1 MLLYS
6 TFLLILQPFHN
17 HFMNTGIYFE
27 CMGHKF
33 PADIVASQ
41 FQFFVAGIFNPQDI
55 VVHAPFS
62 QFVFSSAKKRAH
74 KAAERA
80 LGASEHMAWVKSLP
94 CICCGAVAPSEAHHV
109 TGDKMPR
116 SDFRVIPLC
125 YACHRGAEGYHN
137 AKRAWVKRH
146 GPDYMLL
153 DAVASML

>member
-1 MLLYS
+1 MPDLARRGPIGLK
-6 TFLLILQPFHN
+6 
-17 HFMNTGIYFE
+17 TGR
-27 CMGHKF
+27 
-33 PADIVASQ
+33 PAKRPRKPI
-41 FQFFVAGIFNPQDI
+41 PRM
-55 VVHAPFS
+55 
-62 QFVFSSAKKRAH
+62 SAKKRAH

-80 LGASEHMAWVKSLP
+80 LGASDHMEWVKGLP

>member
-1 MLLYS
+1 MSNLAGKPPLGQK
-6 TFLLILQPFHN
+6 TGKPAQQPRKPIPR
-17 HFMNTGIYFE
+17 M
-27 CMGHKF
+27 
-33 PADIVASQ
+33 
-41 FQFFVAGIFNPQDI
+41 
-55 VVHAPFS
+55 
-62 QFVFSSAKKRAH
+62 SAKKRAH

-80 LGASEHMAWVKSLP
+80 LGASEHMEWVKGLP

>member
-1 MLLYS
+1 M
-6 TFLLILQPFHN
+6 TFWRSWMTDLAGRGPIGLK
-17 HFMNTGIYFE
+17 TG
-27 CMGHKF
+27 K
-33 PADIVASQ
+33 PAKRPRKPI
-41 FQFFVAGIFNPQDI
+41 PRM
-55 VVHAPFS
+55 
-62 QFVFSSAKKRAH
+62 SAKKRAH

>member
-1 MLLYS
+1 MTRRMMTDL
-6 TFLLILQPFHN
+6 
-17 HFMNTGIYFE
+17 
-27 CMGHKF
+27 
-33 PADIVASQ
+33 
-41 FQFFVAGIFNPQDI
+41 AGRGPLGQKAAKPPKGPRKPIAK
-55 VVHAPFS
+55 V
-62 QFVFSSAKKRAH
+62 SAKKLAH

-125 YACHRGAEGYHN
+125 YACHRGPDGYHN
-137 AKRAWVKRH
+137 AKRKWVARN

-153 DAVASML
+153 DAVSSML

>member
-1 MLLYS
+1 M
-6 TFLLILQPFHN
+6 TFWRSWMTDL
-17 HFMNTGIYFE
+17 TGRGPI
-27 CMGHKF
+27 GLKTGK
-33 PADIVASQ
+33 PAKRPRKPI
-41 FQFFVAGIFNPQDI
+41 PRM
-55 VVHAPFS
+55 
-62 QFVFSSAKKRAH
+62 SAKKRAH